1 MKRSN
6 LILVPFLI
14 PLIALDVALVV
25 TGKLTPVSLLSSLGT
40 FAVIV
45 FMFWFFTLRGQRVKT
60 DERTIRLARKA
71 MAYSWL
77 FSIYVVVLLSGSDSL
92 GLLRL
97 SGLQYLGIVVQT
109 MAFSYLILHLVM
121 SRRGGVE

>member
-60 DERTIRLARKA
+60 DERTIRLARTA